1 MLGPDFH
8 ESVPPEASL
17 WVPGSAGISLHA
29 GPYGGGYTV
38 RGDGALA
45 CEQVNVAWQ
54 LRDVTAAD
62 GGFVRSH
69 TLTDSTDPPKP
80 FSFCWSERVLRL
92 AGCDLGLAQGGVAAA
107 AAVRRRRHGDG
118 LRRAH
123 TDGSG

>member
-62 GGFVRSH
+62 GGFVSSTLDRSAD
-69 TLTDSTDPPKP
+69 TSSVCCL
-80 FSFCWSERVLRL
+80 RVLDRS
-92 AGCDLGLAQGGVAAA
+92 ADTCSVC
-107 AAVRRRRHGDG
+107 
-118 LRRAH
+118 
-123 TDGSG
+123 

>member
-62 GGFVRSH
+62 GGFVSSH
-69 TLTDSTDPPKP
+69 TRPI
-80 FSFCWSERVLRL
+80 C
-92 AGCDLGLAQGGVAAA
+92 
-107 AAVRRRRHGDG
+107 RH
-118 LRRAH
+118 LCR
-123 TDGSG
+123 TVS

>member
-45 CEQVNVAWQ
+45 CEQV
-54 LRDVTAAD
+54 
-62 GGFVRSH
+62 RSF
-69 TLTDSTDPPKP
+69 D
-80 FSFCWSERVLRL
+80 
-92 AGCDLGLAQGGVAAA
+92 
-107 AAVRRRRHGDG
+107 
-118 LRRAH
+118 
-123 TDGSG
+123 

>member
-1 MLGPDFH
+1 MLNCFFLCRRMLGPDFH

-62 GGFVRSH
+62 GGFVSSH
-69 TLTDSTDPPKP
+69 TRPI
-80 FSFCWSERVLRL
+80 C
-92 AGCDLGLAQGGVAAA
+92 
-107 AAVRRRRHGDG
+107 RHLCG
-118 LRRAH
+118 
-123 TDGSG
+123 TVC